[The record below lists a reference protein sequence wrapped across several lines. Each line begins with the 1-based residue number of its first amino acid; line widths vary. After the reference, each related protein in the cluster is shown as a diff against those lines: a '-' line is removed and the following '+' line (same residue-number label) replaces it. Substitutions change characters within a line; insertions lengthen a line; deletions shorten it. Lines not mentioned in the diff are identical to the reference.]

1 METTKSAL
9 VELHNESFET
19 QIVSSF
25 QRQGYAVTLANSVDE
40 MLTHMRV
47 DTSKKF
53 RFMPTNRFGKYFM
66 ELNLGS
72 PESPSCEPAKLIYRY
87 VRPYKIKGEADF
99 LGVAGYPET
108 LECGKRA
115 RIPCADRSDISRII
129 EFIETS

>member
-1 METTKSAL
+1 MNETIQKDIIAILS
-9 VELHNESFET
+9 
-19 QIVSSF
+19 
-25 QRQGYAVTLANSVDE
+25 
-40 MLTHMRV
+40 
-47 DTSKKF
+47 DTIEILKIKEE
-53 RFMPTNRFGKYFM
+53 KYFM